1 MNARI
6 HSTTVQQ
13 SGYTPDSKVSSSLK
27 TAVTRCMSIEDRQ
40 RTVEKDVDEGQ
51 KWDIFDVNKD
61 MNLIEGDIAYD
72 QVYARGRSAVRD
84 DRYRWPKTI
93 PYYLDISLDVNAK
106 GVIMQAFE
114 MYRLK
119 TCIDFKPWAGEREY
133 IQVIKGS
140 GCWSYVG
147 NLHYGKQE
155 LSIGANCDRL
165 GTVEHEFLH
174 ALGFWHE
181 QSRADR
187 DDYVTI
193 VWDQILN
200 GREGNFDKYEDD
212 VTDLQNVP
220 YDYSSMMHYGA
231 SAFQKAEEPTIVTR
245 IPDFMQV
252 IGQRSDFSKYDL
264 QKLNRLYNCTRSL
277 AFMEQCN
284 FEELN
289 ICGMIQG
296 AGDTLDWQQVT
307 SAVNG
312 PASDFTH
319 LTSCPGKGSFMFMNT
334 SVGTNGSRGLLETR
348 TLVPKRQQD
357 QCLQFYYS
365 GSSGQRG
372 DKLGVHVRVG
382 NSTELKEVMGVT
394 DFSDARWKFVFHP
407 LAETQPFRVVF
418 EGVKGSAT
426 SPGGIAIDDVS
437 IMEVKCPTHMWRIQN
452 FSQVLASS
460 PSGPGGTIYSPRF
473 ESGEGYNF
481 QISMYVNGTSDNP
494 GNLALYFHLMSGDK
508 DNSLTW
514 PCPWK
519 QATMSVMD
527 QHWDVGDRMSRTRS
541 VTTDP
546 KYEGTNPDGTTYY
559 YWDRPDKV
567 GSLVSGEKYF
577 RGPGLGTSSFMS
589 HHTLLSRNYVKGDE
603 LMVLIAFADVAH
615 LVAEQPRPSAT
626 AKPPVIPGQTTLK
639 PGETKPLDP
648 CTDVECLNDGVC
660 LVQDGNALCFCPPL
674 ADGWYKDDR
683 CKRGSDSDI
692 VIPAAV
698 TGVVVFV
705 VMLAASGLTFFLL
718 KRKNKKRAAH
728 KQAKSQNATNL

>member
-1 MNARI
+1 
-6 HSTTVQQ
+6 
-13 SGYTPDSKVSSSLK
+13 
-27 TAVTRCMSIEDRQ
+27 
-40 RTVEKDVDEGQ
+40 
-51 KWDIFDVNKD
+51 
-61 MNLIEGDIAYD
+61 
-72 QVYARGRSAVRD
+72 RGRSAVRD

-165 GTVEHEFLH
+165 LVVPFNLAHLMDSYLHITTSMLVLFVAGHFTVL
-174 ALGFWHE
+174 AL
-181 QSRADR
+181 
-187 DDYVTI
+187 
-193 VWDQILN
+193 

-394 DFSDARWKFVFHP
+394 
-407 LAETQPFRVVF
+407 
-418 EGVKGSAT
+418 
-426 SPGGIAIDDVS
+426 
-437 IMEVKCPTHMWRIQN
+437 
-452 FSQVLASS
+452 
-460 PSGPGGTIYSPRF
+460 
-473 ESGEGYNF
+473 
-481 QISMYVNGTSDNP
+481 
-494 GNLALYFHLMSGDK
+494 GN
-508 DNSLTW
+508 
-514 PCPWK
+514 
-519 QATMSVMD
+519 
-527 QHWDVGDRMSRTRS
+527 
-541 VTTDP
+541 
-546 KYEGTNPDGTTYY
+546 
-559 YWDRPDKV
+559 
-567 GSLVSGEKYF
+567 
-577 RGPGLGTSSFMS
+577 
-589 HHTLLSRNYVKGDE
+589 
-603 LMVLIAFADVAH
+603 
-615 LVAEQPRPSAT
+615 
-626 AKPPVIPGQTTLK
+626 
-639 PGETKPLDP
+639 
-648 CTDVECLNDGVC
+648 
-660 LVQDGNALCFCPPL
+660 
-674 ADGWYKDDR
+674 
-683 CKRGSDSDI
+683 
-692 VIPAAV
+692 
-698 TGVVVFV
+698 
-705 VMLAASGLTFFLL
+705 
-718 KRKNKKRAAH
+718 
-728 KQAKSQNATNL
+728 